1 LGWKTTCP
9 LSAFVAQVLQKIF
22 DERLHVR
29 RITKA
34 ACHLHDET
42 LPWQNLIFTIDSS
55 ETGGH
60 IFRHQSKT
68 KYCAVTGGIGT
79 RGGAALRA

>member
-1 LGWKTTCP
+1 
-9 LSAFVAQVLQKIF
+9 LQKIF

-34 ACHLHDET
+34 ACRLHDET
-42 LPWQNLIFTIDSS
+42 LPWQNLIFTIDSP
-55 ETGGH
+55 EPGGH
-60 IFRHQSKT
+60 IFQHQSKT
-68 KYCAVTGGIGT
+68 KYCAVTGRIGK

>member
-34 ACHLHDET
+34 ACRLHDET
-42 LPWQNLIFTIDSS
+42 LP
-55 ETGGH
+55 
-60 IFRHQSKT
+60 
-68 KYCAVTGGIGT
+68 
-79 RGGAALRA
+79 